1 MIHLRHSKR
10 NGYRKFHKLNQGMT
24 LRFLRR
30 MVFEYSLPKTLSLTT
45 ERECAKAETH
55 KDKIILKLVTQ
66 YIVKQV

>member
-30 MVFEYSLPKTLSLTT
+30 MVVW
-45 ERECAKAETH
+45 
-55 KDKIILKLVTQ
+55 ILFA
-66 YIVKQV
+66 